1 MNSYINA
8 QILNMVTITRTFE
21 QACELAAIKD
31 DGHLSREE
39 EKAIKKIKAATQRF
53 KRELEAIN

>member
-8 QILNMVTITRTFE
+8 QILNMVTMTKTFE

-31 DGHLSREE
+31 DGKLSKDE
-39 EKAIKKIKAATQRF
+39 EKMLKKIKSASAKFR
-53 KRELEAIN
+53 KELETV